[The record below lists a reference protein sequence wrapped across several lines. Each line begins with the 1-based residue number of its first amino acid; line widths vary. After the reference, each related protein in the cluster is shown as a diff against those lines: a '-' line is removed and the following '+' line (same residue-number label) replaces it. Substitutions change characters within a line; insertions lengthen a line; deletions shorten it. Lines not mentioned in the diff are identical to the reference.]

1 MLNEQI
7 ESLFNAY
14 ELILAS
20 MRDSLENGE
29 HWAAQITQYEFPI
42 QFPTDDE
49 HKLPFILSALG
60 ALIRSSI
67 EEYIREGHMDE
78 AKEHELRVVFNTEEW
93 EQLTFDFS

>member
-20 MRDSLENGE
+20 MGDSLENGK
-29 HWAAQITQYEFPI
+29 HWEAGIIQYEFPI

-60 ALIRSSI
+60 ALIRSASQQ
-67 EEYIREGHMDE
+67 YISEGHMDE
-78 AKEHELRVVFNTEEW
+78 AKAHDLDTMFNDEY
-93 EQLTFDFS
+93 